1 MLKIEYEIKLN
12 ESGRPCIDLAED
24 HENKPEDK
32 FLAIELARYILQRTL
47 AHTSS
52 KIDPK
57 TIKSMEIAIGLLAQV
72 GDEFAAILWESMKVS
87 GDAAFIM
94 YNSYHFRVN
103 SIEER
108 NKIGKYI
115 VTDGKIFEKQEG
127 LKVLVIDDMKI
138 YELKGGI
145 ANENWTE
152 VK

>member
-12 ESGRPCIDLAED
+12 ESGRPCIDLAKD
-24 HENKPEDK
+24 HEDKPEDK

-47 AHTSS
+47 ARTSS
-52 KIDPK
+52 KIDPE
-57 TIKSMEIAIGLLAQV
+57 TIDKMQITINLLGQV
-72 GDEFAAILWESMKVS
+72 GDEFAAILWESMKLS

-94 YNSYHFRVN
+94 YNNYHFRVN

-115 VTDGKIFEKQEG
+115 VTDGKILEKQEG
-127 LKVLVIDDMKI
+127 LRVLVIEEMKVF
-138 YELKGGI
+138 ELKGGI
-145 ANENWTE
+145 ANENWIE

>member
-12 ESGRPCIDLAED
+12 ESGRPCIDLAKD
-24 HENKPEDK
+24 HEDKPEDK

-47 AHTSS
+47 ARTSS
-52 KIDPK
+52 KIDPE
-57 TIKSMEIAIGLLAQV
+57 TIDKMQITINLLGQV
-72 GDEFAAILWESMKVS
+72 GDEFAAILWESMKLS

-94 YNSYHFRVN
+94 YNNYHFRVN

-115 VTDGKIFEKQEG
+115 VTDGKILEKQEG
-127 LKVLVIDDMKI
+127 LRVLVIEEMKVF
-138 YELKGGI
+138 ELKDGI
-145 ANENWTE
+145 ANENWIE